1 MPPNRSPSKIGGSDI
16 PAILGISESGWQS
29 KIQLYE
35 RIMRGTWDDSDNEI
49 LALGRDMEAGIR
61 AAYRRRKAEEIGE
74 VESDEFIQ
82 KLLNDLSSS
91 GSSWCAASPDDLF
104 IRRYGIGGPF
114 GAEYKCVMRPT
125 NGEWGEEGTD
135 QVPMKYLAQCVFYTW
150 YFDAHHWDLAA
161 LLPYRG
167 VVIYRYNRNR
177 ELEESIIAE
186 CEKFWNNHI
195 IPKIPPPPDGGEAY
209 SAFLSTRYTPK
220 PEKAPITPEVNAI
233 ARAYFAAEK
242 ELAETEKRV
251 ATLKQSLIVASDG
264 NGFDGDS
271 WQMTC
276 RKQQRKS
283 TKWKEVSETLS
294 KNVSAE
300 VYTES
305 VSKFTTVSDSLV
317 VTLKEKEGA

>member
-16 PAILGISESGWQS
+16 PAILGISENGWQS

-35 RIMRGTWDDSDNEI
+35 RVILGTWDDSDNEI
-49 LALGRDMEAGIR
+49 LALGRDMEDGIR
-61 AAYRRRKAEEIGE
+61 KVYRRRMADELKDFEPGGIGGH
-74 VESDEFIQ
+74 VNYLWAD
-82 KLLNDLSSS
+82 
-91 GSSWCAASPDDLF
+91 ASPDDF
-104 IRRYGIGGPF
+104 FSHRFYEDSRADF

-125 NGEWGEEGTD
+125 NGEWGEEWSDT
-135 QVPMKYLAQCVFYTW
+135 VPMKYLAQCAFYTW

-167 VVIYRYNRNR
+167 VVIYRYSRNK
-177 ELEESIIAE
+177 ELEESIVAE
-186 CEKFWNNHI
+186 CERFWNEHI
-195 IPKIPPPPDGGEAY
+195 TPKIPPPPDGSDSY

-276 RKQQRKS
+276 RRQQRKS

-300 VYTES
+300 LYTES

>member
-16 PAILGISESGWQS
+16 PAILGMSENGWQS

-35 RIMRGTWDDSDNEI
+35 RIIRGTWDDSDNEV
-49 LALGRDMEAGIR
+49 LALGRDMEDGIR
-61 AAYRRRKAEEIGE
+61 KVVRRRMAEELKDFVSTTTYVGIGNLWE
-74 VESDEFIQ
+74 WAD
-82 KLLNDLSSS
+82 
-91 GSSWCAASPDDLF
+91 ASPDDFFMPNARLSA
-104 IRRYGIGGPF
+104 GAAF

-125 NGEWGEEGTD
+125 NGDWGDEGSD
-135 QVPMKYLAQCVFYTW
+135 VVPMKYLAQCAFYTW

-167 VVIYRYNRNR
+167 VVIYRYNRNK
-177 ELEESIIAE
+177 ELEESIVVA
-186 CEKFWNNHI
+186 CVKFWNEHI

-209 SAFLSTRYTPK
+209 SVFLSTRYTPK
-220 PEKAPITPEVNAI
+220 AEKLPATPEINKI
-233 ARAYFAAEK
+233 ASAYFAAEK

-276 RKQQRKS
+276 RRQQRKS

-300 VYTES
+300 LYAES
-305 VSKFTTVSDSLV
+305 VNKFTTVSDSLV